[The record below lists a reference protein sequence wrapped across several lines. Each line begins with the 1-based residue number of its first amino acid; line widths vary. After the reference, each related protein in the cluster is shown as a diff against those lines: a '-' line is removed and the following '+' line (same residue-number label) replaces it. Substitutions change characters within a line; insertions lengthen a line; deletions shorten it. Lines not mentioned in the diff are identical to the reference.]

1 MSLKTKVDY
10 FQLSSSGFE
19 IESTTENKSVGY
31 IAQAQGADGF
41 VVAVDVGDEIV
52 APTVDYV
59 LTADG
64 SLSNIKLGEKKTVL
78 GKKVCIGGIT
88 INTAAGQPVK
98 MSVSGQQVEDNNTQ
112 GCTCTLG
119 SISLDHL
126 FHAQHF
132 GLFDVSNGQL
142 TQSTLTVNASIG
154 TAPVDGV
161 IKASDLV
168 GGSLVITGTI
178 VGVNDE
184 GEISTPTITPFPASG
199 NLGDGVLT
207 QPLSETNPNGDY
219 PQYTFEIT
227 YPLKA
232 D

>member
-1 MSLKTKVDY
+1 M
-10 FQLSSSGFE
+10 
-19 IESTTENKSVGY
+19 
-31 IAQAQGADGF
+31 
-41 VVAVDVGDEIV
+41 
-52 APTVDYV
+52 
-59 LTADG
+59 
-64 SLSNIKLGEKKTVL
+64 
-78 GKKVCIGGIT
+78 
-88 INTAAGQPVK
+88 
-98 MSVSGQQVEDNNTQ
+98 
-112 GCTCTLG
+112 
-119 SISLDHL
+119 
-126 FHAQHF
+126 
-132 GLFDVSNGQL
+132 SNGQL

-219 PQYTFEIT
+219 P
-227 YPLKA
+227 
-232 D
+232 